1 MKLLAVPFILLGMA
15 VTGLPQ
21 TPGGRGGATQPDT
34 LLSPEV
40 RPDRTVTF
48 RLRAP
53 KASEAT
59 VTGEW
64 MPDFPSN
71 KTALNKGS
79 DGVWSVTVGP
89 LVPNIYLYSFT
100 VDGMTIAD
108 PVNPSIKLRAR
119 TSASLVLVPG
129 GEDWEFRDVPHGVV
143 NTIWHKSAV
152 LDGAMR
158 QVFVYTPPG
167 YGKSGSRRYPVLY
180 LLHGNMDVA
189 AGWTWTGAA
198 NLILDNLIA
207 EKRAVPMIV
216 VMGNG
221 HAVPY
226 GAPAEPGKN
235 NDELFEQ
242 YLLKEVEPMV
252 EANYRVAA
260 GRINRAIAGLSMGGV
275 QATQI
280 GLGHLDQFA
289 WVGVFS
295 ARAADNFE
303 ARFKGLLDDP
313 KSTNERLKLLF
324 IGVGKTDP
332 GYARVKQFSEML
344 TAHKIRNVYWET
356 EGAHVWPV
364 WRRCLVET
372 ATRLFQKGP

>member
-1 MKLLAVPFILLGMA
+1 MKPISVVVLLVGMA
-15 VTGLPQ
+15 ATGLPQ
-21 TPGGRGGATQPDT
+21 TPPDT

-53 KASEAT
+53 KASEVM

-64 MPDFPSN
+64 MLDYPSS
-71 KTALNKGS
+71 KTPLTKDS
-79 DGVWSVTVGP
+79 DGVWSVTIGP

-108 PVNPSIKLRAR
+108 PVNPTVKLRAR

-129 GEDWEFRDVPHGVV
+129 GEEWEFRDVPHGVV
-143 NTIWHKSAV
+143 NVIWHKSAV
-152 LDGAMR
+152 LEGAMR
-158 QVFVYTPPG
+158 QVYVYTPPG
-167 YGKSGSRRYPVLY
+167 YGKNTSLRYPVLY
-180 LLHGNMDVA
+180 LLHGSQDVA
-189 AGWTWTGAA
+189 AGWTLTGAA

-207 EKRAVPMIV
+207 EKRALPMLV
-216 VMGNG
+216 VMTNG

-226 GAPAEPGKN
+226 GTPAEPGKN
-235 NDELFEQ
+235 NELFEK
-242 YLLKEVEPMV
+242 YLLKEVAPLV
-252 EANYRVAA
+252 EANYRVAP
-260 GRINRAIAGLSMGGV
+260 GRVNRAIAGLSMGGG

-280 GLGHLDQFA
+280 GLGHLDLFA

-295 ARAADNFE
+295 SGQAQNFE
-303 ARFKGLLDDP
+303 TRYKALLDDP
-313 KSTNERLKLLF
+313 KTTNERLKLLF

-332 GYARVKQFSEML
+332 GYARVKQFAETL
-344 TAHKIRNVYWET
+344 KAHHIANVYWET

-372 ATRLFQKGP
+372 AVRLFQKSPPRAQGD

>member
-1 MKLLAVPFILLGMA
+1 
-15 VTGLPQ
+15 
-21 TPGGRGGATQPDT
+21 
-34 LLSPEV
+34 V

-53 KASEAT
+53 KASEVT

-64 MPDFPSN
+64 MLDFPSN
-71 KTALNKGS
+71 KTALTKDS

-108 PVNPSIKLRAR
+108 PINPTVKLRAR

-129 GEDWEFRDVPHGVV
+129 GEAWEFRDVPHGVV

-167 YGKSGSRRYPVLY
+167 YGKSGSTRYPVLY
-180 LLHGNMDVA
+180 LLHGNQDVA

-216 VMGNG
+216 VMTSG

-235 NDELFEQ
+235 NELFEQ
-242 YLLKEVEPMV
+242 YLLKEVAPMV

-260 GRINRAIAGLSMGGV
+260 GRINRAIAGLSMGGG

-280 GLGHLDQFA
+280 GLGHLDLFA

-295 ARAADNFE
+295 SGPAQNFE
-303 ARFKGLLDDP
+303 TRYKALLDDP
-313 KSTNERLKLLF
+313 KTTNERLKLLF

-344 TAHKIRNVYWET
+344 TAHKIQNVYWET

-372 ATRLFQKGP
+372 ATRLFQK